1 MRVRSEKTISASEF
15 KAKCLDIFDQLA
27 ARKLHRVFITKR
39 GRLVAVL
46 TPPDAEAEI
55 ASLHGFMRGSVIV
68 PAGVDLTAPALD
80 EPMNAN
86 EGRVHD

>member
-1 MRVRSEKTISASEF
+1 
-15 KAKCLDIFDQLA
+15 
-27 ARKLHRVFITKR
+27 
-39 GRLVAVL
+39 VAVL

-55 ASLHGFMRGSVIV
+55 ASLHVFMRGSVIV

-80 EPMNAN
+80 EPMNAD